1 MKNPQLTTYSMVKA
15 FPLELEAMPT
25 FATSSQYYIR
35 GSRWHNGKTN
45 LTSSFQNVL
54 NLLSVF
60 LICCQNGPDFRGNSV
75 QFSHSVVSDSLR
87 PHGLQDTRPPVHHQ
101 HPGFTQTHVRWVSD
115 DIQPSHPLSSPS
127 PAFNL
132 SQHQG
137 LSKWVSS
144 SHQVAKIL
152 EFQLQHQFFQRIF
165 RTDLLWDGLV
175 GSPCS
180 PRDSQES
187 SLAPQFKR
195 TNSLAFSFLYSP
207 TLTSIQY
214 LGNFNFKTDYVFNCI

>member
-1 MKNPQLTTYSMVKA
+1 MKNPQLTTYSMVKT

-87 PHGLQDTRPPVHHQ
+87 PHGLQHTRLPCPSPT
-101 HPGFTQTHVRWVSD
+101 PGAYSN
-115 DIQPSHPLSSPS
+115 SCPLSLWCHPTIASSVIPFLLLPSIFPNIRVFSSETCKHSPNT
-127 PAFNL
+127 FEDL
-132 SQHQG
+132 SLKKTSYPDHHDWSSNSEKWGRQ
-137 LSKWVSS
+137 LSCLLRSS
-144 SHQVAKIL
+144 
-152 EFQLQHQFFQRIF
+152 
-165 RTDLLWDGLV
+165 
-175 GSPCS
+175 
-180 PRDSQES
+180 
-187 SLAPQFKR
+187 
-195 TNSLAFSFLYSP
+195 N
-207 TLTSIQY
+207 
-214 LGNFNFKTDYVFNCI
+214 